1 MVFHAVLLMMLALIT
16 LPEQTAATRI
26 VAVANPT
33 DIEEVENLD
42 NENIDPMDVTV
53 FEGEAPADAIAS
65 PTTTATLD
73 VPSLDDVSA
82 GPAQFKLTDFGE
94 MTAPSD
100 DLMDRIGGGIGEGL
114 GEARGAK
121 RARAC

>member
-16 LPEQTAATRI
+16 LPEQAAATRI

-65 PTTTATLD
+65 PT
-73 VPSLDDVSA
+73 DD
-82 GPAQFKLTDFGE
+82 
-94 MTAPSD
+94 
-100 DLMDRIGGGIGEGL
+100 R
-114 GEARGAK
+114 
-121 RARAC
+121 RARRPVAGRRQCRPGAVQGDGFRGDVRAER